1 MALALA
7 EEAGLEPQLALK
19 LGPFSCFCLCV
30 ERGSLDAGAQL
41 ALAQAGVRGEGGV
54 ARRSKGSMEEY
65 DYWPP
70 APVNEEESDEQPLL
84 EEPPGQTTTEEASAV
99 PPERS

>member
-7 EEAGLEPQLALK
+7 EEAGLEPQLACK

-41 ALAQAGVRGEGGV
+41 ALAQAGVRGEGV
-54 ARRSKGSMEEY
+54 TRRSKGSMDEY
-65 DYWPP
+65 DFWPA
-70 APVNEEESDEQPLL
+70 APPESDEQPLL
-84 EEPPGQTTTEEASAV
+84 EERPSEGKSEVAAGSRLQLEMQK
-99 PPERS
+99 

>member
-7 EEAGLEPQLALK
+7 EEVGLEPQLACK

-41 ALAQAGVRGEGGV
+41 ALAQAGVRGEGV
-54 ARRSKGSMEEY
+54 VRRSKGSMDDY
-65 DYWPP
+65 DFWPA
-70 APVNEEESDEQPLL
+70 APPVQEESEQPLL
-84 EEPPGQTTTEEASAV
+84 EERTEASKSEVADQPGAKV
-99 PPERS
+99 REQ